1 MSAKR
6 SSAARGLKEG
16 DVAAGDGAQAMPMP
30 KKPKQPVPKNAV
42 WWSRAKG
49 HPSLRYFGPEL
60 YHQRWEKRVWSLSDL
75 SAASGLSKSFLSEL
89 ENGKKLPSEEVI
101 LELEAAMEMEDG
113 GMMRMVRRR
122 WMLEVAKEVAVK
134 GLIEPLA
141 QEARAIRRALRRQT
155 LGLWLAAWLPSPCVL
170 AGWEPELAG

>member
-1 MSAKR
+1 MRAKR
-6 SSAARGLKEG
+6 PTPAQGLKAG
-16 DVAAGDGAQAMPMP
+16 DVAAGGGAQVMPMP
-30 KKPKQPVPKNAV
+30 KKTKHPVPKNAV
-42 WWSRAKG
+42 WWVRGDG
-49 HPSLRYFGPEL
+49 HPCFRYFGPEL
-60 YHQRWEKRVWSLSDL
+60 YHQRWVKRVWSLGDL
-75 SAASGLSKSFLSEL
+75 SGASGLSKSFLSEL

-122 WMLEVAKEVAVK
+122 WMLAVAKEVAMK

-141 QEARAIRRALRRQT
+141 QEARAIRRALRRQA